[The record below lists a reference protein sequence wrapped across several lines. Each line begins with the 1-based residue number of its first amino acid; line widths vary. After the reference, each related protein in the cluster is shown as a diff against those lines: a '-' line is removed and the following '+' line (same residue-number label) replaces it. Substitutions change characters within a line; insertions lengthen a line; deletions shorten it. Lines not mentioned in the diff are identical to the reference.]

1 MSVTSYLCQQLC
13 YNHKQSREGTDTLL
27 AVSSMSIAKVPKL
40 GMEISC
46 ATSMLNAGLPSV
58 RTWQGMKQRLPRVAD
73 DLCCL

>member
-1 MSVTSYLCQQLC
+1 
-13 YNHKQSREGTDTLL
+13 
-27 AVSSMSIAKVPKL
+27 MSIAKVPKL